1 MTQPL
6 ALLSEEELHQL
17 HAPGADAGFG
27 GLSTAR
33 GQLPLQAMHVQ
44 ARIDGL
50 LGEISVRQTFIN
62 TFDEPLE
69 ATYIFPLPDRS
80 AVTRFRMEVN
90 GRITEGVLRERGEA
104 RKQYQQAIRS
114 GYRAAIT
121 EEERSGV
128 FSIRVGNLLP
138 GEAAKISLMLVGPLQ
153 YSDGEATFR
162 FPLVVAPRYIP
173 GNPLPGPSVG
183 TGSASDTDAVP
194 DASRISPPVLL
205 PGYPNPVQLSLAV
218 AIQPGNLLIRDF
230 RSSLHS
236 VLQEANAEG
245 IRVIRLQSGERLNRD
260 FILRFR
266 IASEAIQTSLSLRPD
281 DSSPEGTFLL
291 TIVPPQGIEKVQRPR
306 DVVFVLDRSGSME
319 GWKMVCARR
328 ALSRMVDTLTA
339 RDRFTVYAFDDTV
352 EVPKA
357 FNGWGLVPAGDR
369 QRFQAVEFLTKI
381 DSRNGTEMARP
392 LELAMT
398 TLGGDDPARD
408 RILVLVTDG
417 QVGNEDQ
424 LLQTLGQRV
433 GRLRI
438 FTLGI
443 DMAANDAFLK
453 RLAALGGGSCESV
466 ESEARLDEV
475 MEQIHRKIGTALIAD
490 VKVKPT
496 GLNIQPDSLVP
507 GRLPDLFAGAP
518 LFIFGRYQVSRE
530 PEASV
535 IVEGRDAAGKP
546 WTQKLQPRRHSG
558 LAVPCVWARGRIRE
572 LEDRFAIG
580 AGNPGLVEKQIVE
593 TSLRFGVLCRF
604 TAFVAVDRA
613 EVVNEGGRLHKVTQ
627 AVEPP
632 AGWDMLE
639 STVAGELPAVLA
651 RTAKRGEAMGKA
663 GAKKTMLAKQVLKE
677 IDGGGRVSKKTMLAL
692 DDAARDAL
700 PPAKPAAAAPAAP
713 GSSDANRKDIFE
725 TTDFDSAGIE
735 DESCSQTVPIDPAD
749 TDLESSEFELCL
761 EECEEAEEEIEAIDS
776 LADVTMPPSVIEQIP
791 ESLARIHQVLPLHD
805 DGNGTLH
812 VLMSNPHDQDALEKL
827 RFILDK
833 EIVPVQAP
841 AEEIKEA
848 IDRHFGGAE
857 QESVD
862 SLLSGFCDTGIDST
876 NQDVVTS
883 HLTEFTDTAI
893 DHSEIPAGDAQRRK
907 DEDRAARLLNRLL
920 QEAVKLRATEI
931 QLSPTAGEVQ
941 VRFRLKDQ
949 LSNRDA
955 LPNRLYPTM
964 LERIKIMAGIYIGEQ
979 HKPQSGA
986 IQWVL
991 GSQSYH
997 LQVELRPRHYGQAV
1011 TIHLTPVETPEE
1023 KLRRW
1028 AKSMLTDLRQ
1038 NRLGDRL
1045 ASLHVLA
1052 ERLALFIQDAQQVLV
1067 PGEELASLAELLT
1080 ELLEQKRP
1088 KPAEVAALWTK
1099 SEQLLQGYAQ
1109 GSAAPHPAPKP
1120 KPRQKE
1126 FWK

>member
-6 ALLSEEELHQL
+6 ALLREDELQPSQV
-17 HAPGADAGFG
+17 AQAAGPEAGFG

-50 LGEISVRQTFIN
+50 LGEVSICQTFIN

-69 ATYIFPLPDRS
+69 ATYIFPLPDRA

-90 GRITEGVLRERGEA
+90 GRVTEGVLRERGEA
-104 RKQYQQAIRS
+104 RRQYQQAIQS

-173 GNPLPGPSVG
+173 GKPLSGPSVG
-183 TGSASDTDAVP
+183 SGVASDTDAVP

-205 PGYPNPVQLSLAV
+205 PGYPNPVQLSLTV
-218 AIQPGNLLIRDF
+218 AIQPGSLLMRDF

-236 VLQEANAEG
+236 VMHEANADG
-245 IRVIRLQSGERLNRD
+245 VRVIRLHPGERLNRD

-266 IASEAIQTSLSLRPD
+266 VASEALQTALSLRPD
-281 DSSPEGTFLL
+281 DGGPEGTFLL
-291 TIVPPQGIEKVQRPR
+291 TLVPPQGVEKAQRPR
-306 DVVFVLDRSGSME
+306 DVIFVLDRSGSME

-328 ALSRMVDTLTA
+328 AMSRMVDTLTE

-352 EVPKA
+352 EVPKP
-357 FNGWGLVPAGDR
+357 FNGWGLVHGGDR

-392 LELAMT
+392 LELALT
-398 TLGGDDPARD
+398 TLGGDDPTRD

-424 LLQTLGQRV
+424 LLQTLGTRV

-466 ESEARLDEV
+466 ESEVRLDEV
-475 MEQIHRKIGTALIAD
+475 MEQIHRQIGTALLSD
-490 VKVKPT
+490 VQVKPA
-496 GLNIQPDSLVP
+496 GLNIQADSLVP

-518 LFIFGRYQVSRE
+518 LFIFGRYAGAAEGSI
-530 PEASV
+530 A
-535 IVEGRDAAGKP
+535 VEGRDVAGKP
-546 WTQKLQPRRHSG
+546 WAQKLAPRRSPG

-572 LEDRFAIG
+572 LEDRYAIG
-580 AGNPGLVEKQIVE
+580 VGNPHLVEQQIVE

-613 EVVNEGGRLHKVTQ
+613 EVVNDGGRLHKVTQ

-639 STVAGELPAVLA
+639 KTDRVLGIPTAEFELSCRLAETPAAKSNAEAGKSAA
-651 RTAKRGEAMGKA
+651 R
-663 GAKKTMLAKQVLKE
+663 KTMLAKQVLQE
-677 IDGGGRVSKKTMLAL
+677 INVGGRVSKKTMLAL

-700 PPAKPAAAAPAAP
+700 PPAPPSAPRPAAASAPLVP
-713 GSSDANRKDIFE
+713 GMSNANRKDIF
-725 TTDFDSAGIE
+725 TDFDADDLG
-735 DESCSQTVPIDPAD
+735 DESRSQAVPIDPAD
-749 TDLESSEFELCL
+749 TDLESSEFELAI

-791 ESLARIHQVLPLHD
+791 ESVARENQVLPLHD

-812 VLMSNPHDQDALEKL
+812 VLMSNPHDQDTIEKL

-833 EIVPVQAP
+833 DIVPVQAP
-841 AEEIKEA
+841 AAELKEA
-848 IDRHFGGAE
+848 IDRHFDGKDRD
-857 QESVD
+857 SVD
-862 SLLSGFCDTGIDST
+862 SCIS
-876 NQDVVTS
+876 
-883 HLTEFTDTAI
+883 EFTDTALDFTEGGSSDNHRANPKHTAIVKLVNLMILEAINLRSPEIHLAPLADRIPVRYRI
-893 DHSEIPAGDAQRRK
+893 DGQWVERDAPPIRLYSS
-907 DEDRAARLLNRLL
+907 LLNRIKFLAGIDIAEKHADQHGSIKYVVGGRQYDL
-920 QEAVKLRATEI
+920 QVKLEPTE
-931 QLSPTAGEVQ
+931 
-941 VRFRLKDQ
+941 
-949 LSNRDA
+949 
-955 LPNRLYPTM
+955 
-964 LERIKIMAGIYIGEQ
+964 
-979 HKPQSGA
+979 H
-986 IQWVL
+986 
-991 GSQSYH
+991 
-997 LQVELRPRHYGQAV
+997 GQA
-1011 TIHLTPVETPEE
+1011 IIILITPVEEPEE
-1023 KLRRW
+1023 RLRRW
-1028 AKSMLTDLRQ
+1028 AKSMLADLRQ

-1067 PGEELASLAELLT
+1067 PGEELAGLAELLA
-1080 ELLEQKRP
+1080 ELLDRKRP
-1088 KPAEVAALWTK
+1088 DPTEVAALWAK
-1099 SEQLLQGYAQ
+1099 SEELLQGYAQ
-1109 GSAAPHPAPKP
+1109 GPTVPVPVAKP
-1120 KPRQKE
+1120 QPRQKE

>member
-1 MTQPL
+1 VTQPL
-6 ALLSEEELHQL
+6 ALLSEEELQSL
-17 HAPGADAGFG
+17 HAAGAEAGFG
-27 GLSTAR
+27 GLSTPR

-50 LGEISVRQTFIN
+50 LGEVSVRQTFIN

-183 TGSASDTDAVP
+183 SGSASDTDAVP

-205 PGYPNPVQLSLAV
+205 AGYPNPVQLSLAV
-218 AIQPGNLLIRDF
+218 AIQPGSLLMRDF

-245 IRVIRLQSGERLNRD
+245 VRIIRLQPGERLNRD

-266 IASEAIQTSLSLRPD
+266 IASEAIQTSLSVRSD

-328 ALSRMVDTLTA
+328 AMSRMVDTLTE

-352 EVPKA
+352 EVPKP
-357 FNGWGLVPAGDR
+357 FNGWGLVSGGDR

-392 LELAMT
+392 LELALT
-398 TLGGDDPARD
+398 TLGGDDPTRD

-424 LLQTLGQRV
+424 LLQTLGTRV

-466 ESEARLDEV
+466 ESESRLDEV
-475 MEQIHRKIGTALIAD
+475 MEQIHRKIGTALISD
-490 VKVKPT
+490 VKVKPA
-496 GLNIQPDSLVP
+496 GLNIQADSLTP
-507 GRLPDLFAGAP
+507 SRLPDLFAGAP
-518 LFIFGRYQVSRE
+518 LFIFGRYSGSPEGTVS
-530 PEASV
+530 
-535 IVEGRDAAGKP
+535 VEGRDAAGKP
-546 WTQKLQPRRHSG
+546 WAQKLQPRRHSS

-613 EVVNEGGRLHKVTQ
+613 EVVNEGGQLHKVTQ

-639 STVAGELPAVLA
+639 KMDKVLNTPATEFELSCRLAGPPA
-651 RTAKRGEAMGKA
+651 AKGKA
-663 GAKKTMLAKQVLKE
+663 ETDKSGARRTMLAKQVLQE
-677 IDGGGRVSKKTMLAL
+677 INGGGRVSKKTQLAL

-700 PPAKPAAAAPAAP
+700 PPAKPAAAMPPASPPASPPAP
-713 GSSDANRKDIFE
+713 GIDSANRKDIFE
-725 TTDFDSAGIE
+725 TTDFACAGPD
-735 DESCSQTVPIDPAD
+735 DESASQAVPIDPAD
-749 TDLESSEFELCL
+749 TDLESSDFDLAI
-761 EECEEAEEEIEAIDS
+761 EECEEREEEIEAIDS
-776 LADVTMPPSVIEQIP
+776 LADVNMPKSVIEQIP
-791 ESLARIHQVLPLHD
+791 ESVARENQVLPLSD

-812 VLMSNPHDQDALEKL
+812 VLMSNPHDQDAIEKL

-833 EIVPVQAP
+833 KIVPVQAP
-841 AEEIKEA
+841 AAELKEA
-848 IDRHFGGAE
+848 IDRHFDGKD

-862 SLLSGFCDTGIDST
+862 SM
-876 NQDVVTS
+876 
-883 HLTEFTDTAI
+883 LTEFTDTAI
-893 DHSEIPAGDAQRRK
+893 DFTESESACAGALSGAVDAPVIK
-907 DEDRAARLLNRLL
+907 LVNLMVI
-920 QEAVKLRATEI
+920 EAVSLRATEI
-931 QLSPTAGEVQ
+931 LIEPLPDRVQIRYRIDGQLVDRDSPPLRLYSSILARIKVMARLDVAEKQKPQQGTIKYVLDGREFDLQVNFQPTEHGQSVVMCLSPVEV
-941 VRFRLKDQ
+941 
-949 LSNRDA
+949 
-955 LPNRLYPTM
+955 
-964 LERIKIMAGIYIGEQ
+964 
-979 HKPQSGA
+979 
-986 IQWVL
+986 
-991 GSQSYH
+991 
-997 LQVELRPRHYGQAV
+997 
-1011 TIHLTPVETPEE
+1011 PEE

-1052 ERLALFIQDAQQVLV
+1052 ERLALFVQDAQHVLV
-1067 PGEELASLAELLT
+1067 PGEELVSLAELLT
-1080 ELLEQKRP
+1080 ELLERKRP
-1088 KPAEVAALWTK
+1088 KPADVQTLWAK

-1109 GSAAPHPAPKP
+1109 GPAAPTPVAKP